1 MRERTPIPAKL
12 IEALPKLRMIM
23 STGGQN
29 LSIDVTA
36 ANKRDITVC
45 GTSAL
50 PHPTVE
56 LFIPTDL

>member
-1 MRERTPIPAKL
+1 
-12 IEALPKLRMIM
+12 M

-29 LSIDVTA
+29 LSIDVA
-36 ANKRDITVC
+36 AAKKSNITVC

-56 LFIPTDL
+56 LTFALMLELARRAGRGER